1 MLGKRVRHLK
11 RYREIARILIKN
23 GFGSLI
29 QGIGLADLL
38 SLPRRWFTGADKP
51 DSLSLYERIRKV
63 VEELGPTYVKIGQ
76 VASLRPDLLPIE
88 LVREFERLQDRVAAF
103 EFDEVEKILE
113 RELGEPWQEVFA
125 EFDPECLAAAS
136 IGQVHKA
143 VLHSGE
149 VVAVKVQRPGILQ
162 NIETDLEIL
171 ADLARM
177 TERRFDWAKL
187 YELTEIVEEFSRSLR
202 LELDYTVEAR
212 NADKMRSYFER
223 DDTVVIPR
231 VEWSLTTARV
241 LVMEYVE
248 GVKLS
253 DVRELEQSGFDPKLL
268 AERALRAVFKQ
279 VLIDGFFH
287 ADPHPGNLA
296 ALPGHRVVFMD
307 FGLVGRLTPEMKAR
321 LSGLIVGLMRKS
333 TDMILRTLM
342 RMGVVPVD
350 VRMDKLRKDIDGL
363 REKYY
368 EVPMSE
374 INLAESV
381 NDLFIVAYRHRIRIP
396 ADLTLVGKT
405 LLTIEGVVENLDPG
419 FRIMDVAEPFGKTL
433 IKEQLRPQRLF
444 SELWD
449 YAENLVEPLYD
460 VPKQLQT
467 LTRMLAG
474 GKFETQIKVQDIER
488 IAGKLDRM
496 SNRLSLSIVLLA
508 FSFFMAGLM
517 VASALSRTQLR
528 VFHLSV
534 LDLGSVFA
542 LLILIWLLWGIFRSR
557 RG

>member
-381 NDLFIVAYRHRIRIP
+381 NNLFIVAYRHRIRIP